1 MSKLSQTQK
10 IVNWLAEHPN
20 QKFTARDIAKAII
33 ARYPN
38 DYQEKRHNERFESD
52 NDFIQQIVAEIGA
65 HKEQIIKKNKKIR
78 WQDKPKPRV
87 YWFDQGETV
96 SLVHSLVAD
105 DLSDIELTTV
115 KAQQAKPH
123 QLAEV
128 ALYPLLMQ
136 YLSSEHKLYC
146 MRIDEKRSSN
156 QYGANANKWLHPDI
170 VAMQPLA
177 EAWDQLVRTCVL
189 KGDGQSVRLWS
200 FEVKKGLTRSNVR
213 EYFFQAVSNST
224 WANEGYLVCTAIA
237 GDGTEDELRM
247 LSALHGIGVIVLNV
261 VDVSESEILIPA
273 RSKIDIDWQTVNR
286 LVVENGDMKDFV
298 DLVSNYYE
306 TGRLRNKDWN
316 K

>member
-20 QKFTARDIAKAII
+20 QKFTAREIATSII
-33 ARYPN
+33 GRYPN
-38 DYQEKRHNERFESD
+38 DYQDKRHNERFASN
-52 NDFIQQIVAEIGA
+52 NDFIQQIIAEIGA
-65 HKEQIIKKNKKIR
+65 QKEQIIKKNKKIR

-87 YWFDQGETV
+87 YWFDESETV

-105 DLSDIELTTV
+105 DLNDIELTV
-115 KAQQAKPH
+115 VEDRQAKQH
-123 QLAEV
+123 QLTEV

-136 YLSSEHKLYC
+136 YLGSEHKLYC

-156 QYGANANKWLHPDI
+156 QYGINANKWLHPDI
-170 VAMQPLA
+170 VAMQPIA
-177 EAWDQLVRTCVL
+177 ETWDQLVRTCVL

-213 EYFFQAVSNST
+213 EYFFQAVSNSS

-237 GDGTEDELRM
+237 GDGTEEELRM

-261 VDVSESEILIPA
+261 TDVSESEILIPA
-273 RSKIDIDWQTVNR
+273 RSKMDIDWQTVNR
-286 LVVENGDMKDFV
+286 LVVENGDMKEFV

-306 TGRLRNKDWN
+306 TGRLRSKDWN